1 MRTRARWAALLLA
14 AGVPACHA
22 RPDAPLSAHGFIGT
36 ELATPVTKPALR
48 FTDSRGQPFRLDSA
62 TAGKVTLVL
71 FGYTNCPDIC
81 PVHLANLAAVLDKM
95 PDDIQR
101 AVTVVFIT
109 TDPARD
115 TPAVLDAWVKGFD
128 PHFIGLTAADSIVT
142 AAQRIVQIPEAVK
155 GKADAK
161 GAYPVGHAA
170 GVIAFTRDGL
180 GRVEYPPG
188 TRQSDWAH
196 DLPLLVG
203 FGAK

>member
-1 MRTRARWAALLLA
+1 MTRWVAVAFGAGALGCHRT
-14 AGVPACHA
+14 
-22 RPDAPLSAHGFIGT
+22 PDVPLSAHGFVGV
-36 ELATPVTKPALR
+36 ELSTPVPKPG
-48 FTDSRGQPFRLDSA
+48 FQFIDSRGRPYQLDSA
-62 TAGKVTLVL
+62 TAGKVTLLL

-101 AVTVVFIT
+101 NVTVVFVT

-128 PHFIGLTAADSIVT
+128 PHFVALTGSDAILSAS
-142 AAQRIVQIPEAVK
+142 QLLMHIPAAVK
-155 GKADAK
+155 GSPDAK
-161 GAYPVGHAA
+161 GAYAVGHGA

-188 TRQSDWAH
+188 TRQRDWAH
-196 DLPLLVG
+196 DLPLLVHYG
-203 FGAK
+203 EAR